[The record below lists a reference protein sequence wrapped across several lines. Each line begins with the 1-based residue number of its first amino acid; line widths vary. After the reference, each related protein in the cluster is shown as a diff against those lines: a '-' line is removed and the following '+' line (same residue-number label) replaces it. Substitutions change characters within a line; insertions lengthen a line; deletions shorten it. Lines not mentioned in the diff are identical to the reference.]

1 MTSNENR
8 IALLIEQGFGA
19 RIIIQTNLLKTLVEN
34 QLEPVILTTGPE
46 SIKAYLANTPFKN
59 IPIYQLATD
68 AYDQNSNKLFVRIL
82 RLVRLFSLKT
92 QTVSDLFHME
102 IQDAK
107 RHKNIN
113 NKIVNFIV
121 RILVLIAQLHPSITS
136 FLIAIENKIALVH
149 SNQIFFETFN
159 PKLLLT
165 TSIGTF
171 DHDAYVLRE
180 AVSRK
185 IKTISYILSWDNTTV
200 RGFGTNLTT
209 HIITWS
215 EIMKS
220 ELVQLHYQKPTRIHV
235 GGVPHYDTYKDT
247 NKIWTRSELQSKLG
261 LPSYKNI
268 IMLGTKSPN
277 TYKSNPYVARII
289 CESIT
294 NNPKLSNYVLLV
306 RLHPIYYRNQTGKL
320 DVEESEW
327 QTLLTDYGPEII
339 KLDHP
344 EIIGN
349 DLRYFMADDEIFKLG
364 SLLKN
369 SDVVIN
375 MFSTLNIEAG
385 IFDTPTINVNFQN
398 EHVNLE
404 GYKQARFDI
413 NADARQTHNLRVIDF
428 QSTLI
433 AHNPSEL
440 TTLLLETLQ
449 HPNTLSA
456 GRKKLVR
463 SECSANLGNAASH
476 IGNLISQFSSH

>member
-1 MTSNENR
+1 M
-8 IALLIEQGFGA
+8 
-19 RIIIQTNLLKTLVEN
+19 
-34 QLEPVILTTGPE
+34 
-46 SIKAYLANTPFKN
+46 
-59 IPIYQLATD
+59 
-68 AYDQNSNKLFVRIL
+68 
-82 RLVRLFSLKT
+82 
-92 QTVSDLFHME
+92 SD
-102 IQDAK
+102 
-107 RHKNIN
+107 
-113 NKIVNFIV
+113 
-121 RILVLIAQLHPSITS
+121 
-136 FLIAIENKIALVH
+136 
-149 SNQIFFETFN
+149 
-159 PKLLLT
+159 
-165 TSIGTF
+165 
-171 DHDAYVLRE
+171 
-180 AVSRK
+180 
-185 IKTISYILSWDNTTV
+185 
-200 RGFGTNLTT
+200 
-209 HIITWS
+209 
-215 EIMKS
+215 
-220 ELVQLHYQKPTRIHV
+220 
-235 GGVPHYDTYKDT
+235 
-247 NKIWTRSELQSKLG
+247 
-261 LPSYKNI
+261 
-268 IMLGTKSPN
+268 
-277 TYKSNPYVARII
+277 
-289 CESIT
+289 
-294 NNPKLSNYVLLV
+294 
-306 RLHPIYYRNQTGKL
+306 
-320 DVEESEW
+320 
-327 QTLLTDYGPEII
+327 
-339 KLDHP
+339 P

>member
-220 ELVQLHYQKPTRIHV
+220 ELVQLHYQKPTLIHV

-247 NKIWTRSELQSKLG
+247 NKIWTSSELQSKQG
-261 LPSYKNI
+261 LPSNKNI
-268 IMLGTKSPN
+268 ITKN
-277 TYKSNPYVARII
+277 
-289 CESIT
+289 
-294 NNPKLSNYVLLV
+294 
-306 RLHPIYYRNQTGKL
+306 
-320 DVEESEW
+320 
-327 QTLLTDYGPEII
+327 
-339 KLDHP
+339 
-344 EIIGN
+344 
-349 DLRYFMADDEIFKLG
+349 
-364 SLLKN
+364 
-369 SDVVIN
+369 
-375 MFSTLNIEAG
+375 
-385 IFDTPTINVNFQN
+385 
-398 EHVNLE
+398 
-404 GYKQARFDI
+404 
-413 NADARQTHNLRVIDF
+413 
-428 QSTLI
+428 
-433 AHNPSEL
+433 
-440 TTLLLETLQ
+440 
-449 HPNTLSA
+449 
-456 GRKKLVR
+456 
-463 SECSANLGNAASH
+463 
-476 IGNLISQFSSH
+476 